1 MVRQS
6 WPTSSSRRAAT
17 ISQVTR
23 TASAVSRPTGLVV
36 SSVAVYSRRAEVL
49 GEWGVGDEQSV
60 LLAAESAVDAGERL
74 HEQGAL
80 EGPVEEEGVQGRG
93 VEAGEH
99 HVLDD
104 DEFEVVVHIPE
115 PVLDRLV
122 PRVTTHVAA
131 DGFGVGGAAR
141 VDDLDEASVVLVG
154 VPVGAQ
160 FDDPGVEPRADLAGG
175 ADDEGLAVR
184 FRVLA
189 GFGGDEELRHG
200 LAAPFPLLDDVAGQG
215 VDAFRSAVDRVEL
228 GHGALDAFAGLVIKS
243 SRLLVGELI
252 EFLDAHVVV
261 ESNLDE
267 AGLEVDGNG
276 GAVDDGP

>member
-1 MVRQS
+1 M
-6 WPTSSSRRAAT
+6 
-17 ISQVTR
+17 
-23 TASAVSRPTGLVV
+23 
-36 SSVAVYSRRAEVL
+36 
-49 GEWGVGDEQSV
+49 
-60 LLAAESAVDAGERL
+60 
-74 HEQGAL
+74 
-80 EGPVEEEGVQGRG
+80 
-93 VEAGEH
+93 
-99 HVLDD
+99 
-104 DEFEVVVHIPE
+104 
-115 PVLDRLV
+115 
-122 PRVTTHVAA
+122 
-131 DGFGVGGAAR
+131 
-141 VDDLDEASVVLVG
+141 
-154 VPVGAQ
+154 
-160 FDDPGVEPRADLAGG
+160 
-175 ADDEGLAVR
+175 R